1 MKAPTAPSIL
11 YNISIPASYIPASY
25 VLYPPHTFHT
35 HTTQIGQAISSRP
48 DAVPPMYIR
57 ELEKL
62 QDRIPPFS
70 NDDAMRTL
78 ANELG
83 TPVDVLFSDMSDAP
97 IAAASL
103 GQVYKA
109 RLRATGQQV
118 AVKVQRPGVAS
129 AIGLDT
135 YILRFAAAWFKHWRK
150 LNSDLP
156 ALIDEWTASLFRE
169 LDYRNEAANG
179 VRFRE
184 LYGNVEVCERWG
196 GVGVL

>member
-1 MKAPTAPSIL
+1 MTRCAQTL
-11 YNISIPASYIPASY
+11 DQ
-25 VLYPPHTFHT
+25 HTF
-35 HTTQIGQAISSRP
+35 QIGQAVSARP
-48 DAVPPMYIR
+48 DVTPPTYIR

-62 QDRIPPFS
+62 QDRIPPFPHT
-70 NDDAMRTL
+70 DAMRTL
-78 ANELG
+78 AEELG
-83 TPVDVLFSDMSDAP
+83 APADTLFSEMSP
-97 IAAASL
+97 SPVAAASL

-135 YILRFAAAWFKHWRK
+135 YILRTAAAWFKRWRR

-179 VRFRE
+179 VRFKE
-184 LYGNVEVCERWG
+184 LYGSMDVRG
-196 GVGVL
+196 